1 MSDNFRKQY
10 DIIIVGAGPSGLACS
25 IYASRFKLNQL
36 IIGKVPGGTITE
48 AASVENYPG
57 FQSISG
63 PDLAQKLLEHAQS
76 YEPDFKIA
84 AVEDI
89 KQMENGF
96 EVIDEHGNVY
106 TSRVIFLGLGT
117 RVKRLNVPGEEEFI
131 GRGVS
136 YCSLCDAH
144 FYSGKTVVIVG
155 GGNAAVTA
163 AIHLD
168 SLASQVY
175 LIYRGD
181 QLSAEPVW
189 KERLGDTERVEIIY
203 NTNVVEIL
211 GDETVTGV
219 RLDNNY
225 EGQDVLDTDGIM
237 IEIGVI
243 PAVEVAK
250 DLGLEMV
257 EDTNFIKIKSN
268 GATNVEGVFAG
279 GDVATATGGREPCQ
293 LVTAVSEGAQGAI
306 SAFRYIKE
314 LREDDENES

>member
-1 MSDNFRKQY
+1 MNDSFKKQY
-10 DIIIVGAGPSGLACS
+10 DLIIVGAGPAGLACS
-25 IYASRFKLNQL
+25 IYASRFKLNHL

-57 FQSISG
+57 FQSIAG
-63 PDLAQKLLEHAQS
+63 PDLAQKMLEHAQS
-76 YEPDFKIA
+76 YNPDFNIV

-89 KQMENGF
+89 KHVKGGF
-96 EVIDEHGNVY
+96 EVVDEHSNIY
-106 TSRVIFLGLGT
+106 TGRAVFLGLGT
-117 RVKRLNVPGEEEFI
+117 RVRRLDVPGEEEFI

-144 FYSGKTVVIVG
+144 FYRGKKVVIVG

-163 AIHLD
+163 AIHLN

-175 LIYRGD
+175 LIYRGE

-189 KERLGDTERVEIIY
+189 KERLQNVERVKVIY

-211 GDETVTGV
+211 GDEVVKAV
-219 RLDNNY
+219 RLDSPY
-225 EGQDVLDTDGIM
+225 QGREVLETDGIM
-237 IEIGVI
+237 VEIGVV
-243 PAVEVAK
+243 PAVEVAA

-268 GATNVEGVFAG
+268 GATNVNGVFAG

-306 SAFRYIKE
+306 SAFRYLKE
-314 LREDDENES
+314 LKGKENES